1 MSQLQA
7 KTWPGKVN
15 AVIKGFLNN
24 IDEYMSASDCLVTK
38 AGPGTIA
45 EAMTRGVPVI
55 LSSFLPG
62 QEEGNV
68 PYVVDGKF
76 GVYTGNKPKRIA
88 STVKT
93 WFTDKQVL
101 QDMSAHARQIGVR
114 HSEAT
119 RLISKDIG
127 EVVMRNDRN
136 TPIHSYASS
145 SMESKA

>member
-1 MSQLQA
+1 MSGR
-7 KTWPGKVN
+7 KD
-15 AVIKGFLNN
+15 IMNN

-45 EAMTRGVPVI
+45 EAMIRGVPVI

-68 PYVVDGKF
+68 PYVVDGNF

-88 STVKT
+88 FTVKN
-93 WFTDKQVL
+93 WFTDKLLL
-101 QDMSAHARQIGVR
+101 QDMSSRAKEAGVR

-127 EVVMRNDRN
+127 EVVLRNDRN
-136 TPIHSYASS
+136 LPIHYFVSS
-145 SMESKA
+145 SAKS